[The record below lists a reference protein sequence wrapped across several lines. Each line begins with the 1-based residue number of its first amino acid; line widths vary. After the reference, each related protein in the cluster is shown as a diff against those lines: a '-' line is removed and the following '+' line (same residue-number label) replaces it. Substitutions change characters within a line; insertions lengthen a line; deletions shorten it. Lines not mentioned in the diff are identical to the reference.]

1 MLRILGR
8 FALFCGTILR
18 AGLSSPPPAGQTLR
32 QAFII
37 GVRSLPILV
46 VIAAFIGTN
55 LTLQG
60 YSAFMSMGGERLV
73 GLFVALAGVRELA
86 PIIAASMVAAK
97 AGTEMASHIAVMR
110 IREQIDAL
118 EVMAVDPHWYLVVPR
133 LLAILIVMPAL
144 TVIATFVMVLAAYLA
159 AVVQLGISGADF
171 LEYAEGAIAP
181 SDLVYGMAKGLLFG
195 AVICFVSCYNGFR
208 SGPGPRGVGVATNR
222 AVVLSA
228 VICVIINYFV
238 SEALYG

>member
-1 MLRILGR
+1 MVRVLGR
-8 FALFCGTILR
+8 FAIFCWTILR
-18 AGLSSPPPAGQTLR
+18 AGLSKPPPAGQTLS
-32 QAFII
+32 QAFVI

-46 VIAAFIGTN
+46 VIAGFIGTN
-55 LTLQG
+55 LSLQG
-60 YSAFMSMGGERLV
+60 YSAFMPMGGERLV

-118 EVMAVDPHWYLVVPR
+118 EVMAVNPHWYLVMPR

-144 TVIATFVMVLAAYLA
+144 TIVATFVMVVAAYFA
-159 AVVQLGISGADF
+159 AVYQLDISGADF
-171 LEYAEGAIAP
+171 LEYAEGAITP
-181 SDLVYGMAKGLLFG
+181 WDLVFGMAKGLLFG
-195 AVICFVSCYNGFR
+195 AIICLVSCYNGFR
-208 SGPGPRGVGVATNR
+208 SAPGPRGVGIATNR

-228 VICVIINYFV
+228 VISVIINYFV
-238 SEALYG
+238 SEVLYG